1 MPSPSSSPERV
12 PAGRKRIAL
21 IGMPNTGK
29 STFFNRL
36 TGASARTGNWPGVT
50 VDLMSARLIMG
61 GDVVELVDLPGIYD
75 LRGYS
80 DDEEVVRRFLS
91 HNDIDLVAIVINS
104 VQLERQLHLA
114 LQLKALGLP
123 CVLVLNMRD
132 EAENL
137 AIRIDHEVLSQ
148 RLGMP
153 VLAVSAKRGLGM
165 AQVAPTFS
173 RALKRAEKMTPEE
186 IVARLPDDALLQAEV
201 KAACSGAVE
210 IPVIASE
217 KLAGKLDY
225 ILLHPWFGLPLFFV
239 VMFLLFQGV
248 YLLGAPL
255 QDLTAAA
262 LDWVKVTALVPLF
275 AHAPAMVSGFVVD
288 GLWDGIATVASFV
301 PIIVLFFLFMALIED
316 TGYFSR
322 AAYLMDAF
330 MARLGL
336 DGRGF
341 VMILMGFG
349 CNVPALMGTRV
360 MRSRAL
366 RLLTMLIIPFSLCSA
381 RLQVFLFL
389 TTILFTPLQAPF
401 VLMSLYLMSIF
412 TAVLTAFIFKRWF
425 PASEPLILEMPPYRL
440 PTPRMMLIRGWLEVR
455 HFLTRATKFI
465 IAGVVLVWLLT
476 HMPVGVETASIHSW
490 AGQIGEFFRPVLS
503 PLGIDTQM
511 AIALIFGFVA
521 KEIVVGSLAVIYGMQ
536 GDALNAQIA
545 HSMDWVQCYSFMLFT
560 LIYTPCLSTVAT
572 IYAESRSRWFTAFS
586 VAWALGLAWAIS
598 FVFYEG
604 ARALGF

>member
-1 MPSPSSSPERV
+1 MPPASSSPEQA
-12 PAGRKRIAL
+12 PSGRKRVAL

-36 TGASARTGNWPGVT
+36 TGATARTGNWPGVT
-50 VDLMSARLIMG
+50 VDLMSARLILG

-80 DDEEVVRRFLS
+80 DDEEVVRRFLA
-91 HNDIDLVAIVINS
+91 HNSVDLVAIIVNS

-114 LQLKALGLP
+114 CQIRALGLP
-123 CVLVLNMRD
+123 AVLVLNMRD
-132 EAENL
+132 EAEQL
-137 AIRIDHEVLSQ
+137 AIHIDQEQLSR

-153 VLAVSAKRGLGM
+153 VLSVSAKRGLGM
-165 AQVAPTFS
+165 AQVGPTFS
-173 RALKRAEKMTPEE
+173 RSLRRAPALSAED
-186 IVARLPDDALLQAEV
+186 IRARLPGDDAIQAEV
-201 KAACSGAVE
+201 RAACAGTVS
-210 IPVIASE
+210 IPVLASE
-217 KLAGKLDY
+217 KLAGRLDY
-225 ILLHPWFGLPLFFV
+225 VLLHPWLGLPLFFLV
-239 VMFLLFQGV
+239 LFLVFQGV
-248 YLLGAPL
+248 YFIGAPL
-255 QDLTAAA
+255 QDGMSAVLDAVKLHVLTPA
-262 LDWVKVTALVPLF
+262 LTPLPAL
-275 AHAPAMVSGFVVD
+275 VSGFLLD
-288 GLWDGIATVASFV
+288 GLWDGIATVATFV
-301 PIIVLFFLFMALIED
+301 PIIILFFLFMALIED

-389 TTILFTPLQAPF
+389 TTILFTPAKAPL
-401 VLMSLYLMSIF
+401 VLMSLYLMSVA
-412 TAVLTAFIFKRWF
+412 TAVLTALLFKRWF

-440 PTPRMMLIRGWLEVR
+440 PTVRMMFLRGWQEVR

-465 IAGVVLVWLLT
+465 TAGVVLVWVLT
-476 HMPVGVETASIHSW
+476 HMPPGVDTASVHSW
-490 AGQIGEFFRPVLS
+490 AGWIGEAARPVLA
-503 PLGIDTQM
+503 PLGIDVRM

-521 KEIVVGSLAVIYGMQ
+521 KEIVVGSLAVIYGLQ
-536 GDALNAQIA
+536 GNALNVQIA

-572 IYAESRSRWFTAFS
+572 IYAESKSRWFTAFS
-586 VAWALGLAWAIS
+586 VAWALLLAWLVS
-598 FVFYEG
+598 FAFYQG